1 MVYGNSQARGR
12 IRAVAASLPAY
23 ATATATPDTSWVCEL
38 HHSSWQRQ
46 TLDPLSEARD
56 PTPVLMDTIQV
67 SYRWAKMV
75 TPALTIFNN
84 SWLAGSLVLWYWFV
98 FNINV
103 LSPQLHFKFQERIDM
118 LSRFLYPWLVTGN
131 HASISN
137 FLWIPRKK

>member
-1 MVYGNSQARGR
+1 MTQFNKEAFNSILELVHLKIGLSFSHYNINYFFLSFFFFFCLFRASPMVYGNSQARGR

-67 SYRWAKMV
+67 SYR
-75 TPALTIFNN
+75 
-84 SWLAGSLVLWYWFV
+84 
-98 FNINV
+98 
-103 LSPQLHFKFQERIDM
+103 
-118 LSRFLYPWLVTGN
+118 
-131 HASISN
+131 
-137 FLWIPRKK
+137 